1 MKKVRIS
8 RGLSGL
14 GLFACEDI
22 RRGER
27 VIEYTG
33 ECVDDAE
40 ADRRSNRYIFEVAKN
55 LNIDGSR
62 RSNSARYAN
71 HACRPNCTDRIE
83 GKRVFYYA
91 IRNIRAGDELTIDYG
106 KEYYDHFIAPK
117 GCRCGA
123 KVHRKS
129 AKRGRHER

>member
-1 MKKVRIS
+1 MKKVRVG

-14 GLFACEDI
+14 GLFAREDI
-22 RRGER
+22 RRGQR

-33 ECVDDAE
+33 DRIDDAE
-40 ADRRSNRYIFEVAKN
+40 ADRRSNRYIFVVAKN
-55 LNIDGSR
+55 LNIDGSP

-91 IRNIRAGDELTIDYG
+91 VRNIRAGEELTIDYG
-106 KEYYDHFIAPK
+106 REYYDHFIAPK
-117 GCRCGA
+117 GCRCGS
-123 KVHRKS
+123 KRHRKV
-129 AKRGRHER
+129 KKT